1 MLDSRKEARDPGAA
15 AVLPP
20 HMTRRASGSPDAVDL
35 ILEQWKRELPSLDAS
50 PMEVLG
56 RLHRS
61 FLRYQGL
68 LSDLFDCF
76 DLNMASFDVL
86 AALRRSGPPYRC
98 TAGELADIS
107 LVTTGGIT
115 LRLDRLEKAGLV
127 TRERDPG
134 DRRVVHARLTDR
146 GIEIADVVA
155 VAHFANEERM
165 LAELTEAE
173 RRQLGRLLGKLERSL
188 ETAERTPPDPGA
200 AAVAVREGR
209 TATQHSVSER

>member
-1 MLDSRKEARDPGAA
+1 
-15 AVLPP
+15 
-20 HMTRRASGSPDAVDL
+20 MTRRASSSPDAVDL

-76 DLNMASFDVL
+76 DLNMAAFDVL
-86 AALRRSGPPYRC
+86 AALRRSGPPYRR

-134 DRRVVHARLTDR
+134 DRRVVYARLTDR
-146 GIEIADVVA
+146 GIEIAGVVA

-165 LAELTEAE
+165 LAELTGAE
-173 RRQLGRLLGKLERSL
+173 RTQLGRLLGKLERSL
-188 ETAERTPPDPGA
+188 ETAERTPPDPG
-200 AAVAVREGR
+200 
-209 TATQHSVSER
+209 TATGPGRPGRAEKPPAVSI

>member
-1 MLDSRKEARDPGAA
+1 
-15 AVLPP
+15 
-20 HMTRRASGSPDAVDL
+20 MTRRASSSPDAVDL
-35 ILEQWKRELPSLDAS
+35 ILEQWKRELPGLDAS

-76 DLNMASFDVL
+76 DLNMAAFDVL
-86 AALRRSGPPYRC
+86 AALRRSGPPYRR

-127 TRERDPG
+127 TRERDPD
-134 DRRVVHARLTDR
+134 DRRVVYAQLTDR

-165 LAELTEAE
+165 LAELTGAE

-188 ETAERTPPDPGA
+188 ETAERTPPDPG
-200 AAVAVREGR
+200 
-209 TATQHSVSER
+209 TATGVTGQPARDEKPPAVSI

>member
-1 MLDSRKEARDPGAA
+1 
-15 AVLPP
+15 
-20 HMTRRASGSPDAVDL
+20 MTRRASSSPDAVDL

-76 DLNMASFDVL
+76 DLNMAAFDVL
-86 AALRRSGPPYRC
+86 AALRRSGPPYRR

-115 LRLDRLEKAGLV
+115 LRLDRLERAGLV

-134 DRRVVHARLTDR
+134 DRRVVYARLTDR

-165 LAELTEAE
+165 LAELTGAE

-188 ETAERTPPDPGA
+188 ETAERTPPDPG
-200 AAVAVREGR
+200 
-209 TATQHSVSER
+209 TATGVAGQPARVEKPPAVSI

>member
-1 MLDSRKEARDPGAA
+1 
-15 AVLPP
+15 
-20 HMTRRASGSPDAVDL
+20 MTRRASSSPDAVDL

-76 DLNMASFDVL
+76 DLNMAAFDVL
-86 AALRRSGPPYRC
+86 AALRRSGPPYRR

-134 DRRVVHARLTDR
+134 DRRVVYARLTDR

-165 LAELTEAE
+165 LAELTGAE

-188 ETAERTPPDPGA
+188 ETAERTPSDPG
-200 AAVAVREGR
+200 
-209 TATQHSVSER
+209 TATGVLGRPTRVEKPPAVSI

>member
-1 MLDSRKEARDPGAA
+1 
-15 AVLPP
+15 
-20 HMTRRASGSPDAVDL
+20 MTRGASRRPDAVDL
-35 ILEQWKRELPSLDAS
+35 ILEQWKRELPALDAS

-68 LSDLFDCF
+68 LSDLFECF

-86 AALRRSGPPYRC
+86 AALRRSGPPYRQ
-98 TAGELADIS
+98 TAGQLADIA

-127 TRERDPG
+127 TRERDTT
-134 DRRVVHARLTDR
+134 DRRIVYARLTER
-146 GIEIADVVA
+146 GTEIADVVA

-165 LAELTEAE
+165 LAELSATD
-173 RRQLGRLLGKLERSL
+173 RRSLSLLLGKLERSL
-188 ETAERTPPDPGA
+188 ETAEQTPPDRA
-200 AAVAVREGR
+200 ALNAPIRRDVTPDPER
-209 TATQHSVSER
+209 SVSQR